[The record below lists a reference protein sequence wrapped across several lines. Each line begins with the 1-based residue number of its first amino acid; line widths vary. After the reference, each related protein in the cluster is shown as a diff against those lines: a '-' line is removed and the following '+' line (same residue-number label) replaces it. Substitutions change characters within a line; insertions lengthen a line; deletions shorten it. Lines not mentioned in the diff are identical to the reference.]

1 MHEIFAWLYENQQNL
16 VITSGISKG
25 GSGDDGREVLQDTG
39 LYDGHEYSLLKLALV
54 RNKSNKVIQMVHL
67 RNPHGEGEFN
77 GDWSDSSSLW
87 NTIPKERREQLL
99 VKVSFLV
106 RIFQIIFVNL
116 EGRRRFLDV
125 LQRLGRAIFVF

>member
-16 VITSGISKG
+16 LITSGING
-25 GSGDDGREVLQDTG
+25 GSGGAGGEVLQDSG
-39 LYDGHEYSLLKLALV
+39 LYAGHEYSLLKLELV

-67 RNPHGEGEFN
+67 RNPWGYGEFN

>member
-16 VITSGISKG
+16 VIASSIS
-25 GSGDDGREVLQDTG
+25 SDSDVGREVLQDSG
-39 LYDGHEYSLLKLALV
+39 LFSGHAYSLLKLELV
-54 RNKSNKVIQMVHL
+54 KNKNNKVIQMVHL
-67 RNPHGEGEFN
+67 RNPHGRSEFN

-106 RIFQIIFVNL
+106 RIFQIIFVN
-116 EGRRRFLDV
+116 
-125 LQRLGRAIFVF
+125 